1 MKVLVTGTNGQ
12 LGQALLKSVPKDIE
26 LIATNRSQ
34 LDLSNHEACQATV
47 NTHRPDWVLNAGAY
61 TAVDQ
66 AESEPELAYAVN
78 AGAPAAFAKELQEQ
92 GGRMLQI
99 STDFVF
105 NGRQTAP
112 YRPHQPPA
120 PLGVYGASK
129 AAGEQAI
136 HDVFGDHPNALIL
149 RTSWVI
155 GPIGDNFALTMLRLH
170 QEKKK
175 LRVVADQVGCP
186 TSTRNLAIACW
197 ETIQRSNAGYALPP
211 VLHWSDAGQASWYE
225 LSVAVGQIGKEL
237 GLIETPAQVQP
248 ITTAEYP
255 TPAPRPSYSLLDC
268 SATRAALQLEGE
280 HWRKALRTLLQQV
293 AVPAA

>member
-34 LDLSNHEACQATV
+34 LDLSNYQACQAAV

-66 AESEPELAYAVN
+66 AQSEPELAYAVN
-78 AGAPAAFAKELQEQ
+78 AGAPAAFAHALQEQ

-105 NGRQTAP
+105 NGRQSAP
-112 YRPHQPPA
+112 YRPNQPA
-120 PLGVYGASK
+120 DPLGVYGASK

-136 HDVFGDHPNALIL
+136 HDIFGDHPSALIL

-155 GPIGDNFALTMLRLH
+155 GPIGNNFALTMLRLH

-197 ETIQRSNAGYALPP
+197 ETIQRSNAGYSLPP

-225 LSVAVGQIGKEL
+225 LSVAIGQIGKEL

-268 SATRAALQLEGE
+268 SATRAALHLEGE
-280 HWRKALRTLLQQV
+280 HWKKALRTLLQQV
-293 AVPAA
+293 PVSAA